1 MKRKQGG
8 GKERRMEKGWRR
20 VKVKDGGKR
29 RGLRIEGRE
38 RGRSREKK
46 QRLERERQR
55 DGAWGGGRDIEKENR
70 EEKDRR
76 WRKDKERTGGMRVRR
91 MEGGVGCRWEEGR
104 SVKTAEGRTE
114 VQLNCVLPF
123 SSNLSFL
130 T

>member
-1 MKRKQGG
+1 M
-8 GKERRMEKGWRR
+8 
-20 VKVKDGGKR
+20 
-29 RGLRIEGRE
+29 EGRE
-38 RGRSREKK
+38 RGRNREKK
-46 QRLERERQR
+46 QRLEGEKQR
-55 DGAWGGGRDIEKENR
+55 DGAWDGGRNIKKENQ
-70 EEKDRR
+70 EEKDGR

-104 SVKTAEGRTE
+104 PMKTAEGGTE